1 MAGGGWVRE
10 CLQERRV
17 ERWLETE
24 AATGPG
30 EDLEERWLDR
40 ESSRYQ

>member
-40 ESSRYQ
+40 ESR